1 MEEKI
6 KILIVDDEKDFT
18 QPMAFWFK
26 MKGYQ
31 VIVAHE
37 GKTALEMIEKENPNI
52 VFLDLNMP
60 VMDGVETLKRIRET
74 HKDLPVI
81 IISAYVD
88 REKIKEME
96 PHQISGVFYKENDFS
111 EGLSLLESVLRTHKK
126 LKK

>member
-1 MEEKI
+1 MSEKI

-26 MKGYQ
+26 IKGYE
-31 VIVAHE
+31 ITVAHD
-37 GKTALEMIEKENPNI
+37 GKTALEIIKENCPDI

-60 VMDGVETLKRIRET
+60 VMDGLETLKRIRET

-96 PHQISGVFYKENDFS
+96 PYRISGVFYKENDFN